1 MDAHRFLTL
10 ADQLLTGVRDSVP
23 STAGDG
29 APECRCA
36 TSRAYYAAY
45 NVAVE
50 FLGRIGFET
59 TNSHNCHHAVQ
70 FAFNQSG
77 NASLRT
83 VSANLN
89 SLHSERKVAD
99 YEMRNTLS
107 DTYPHANS
115 IVELARTPIG
125 MIDAVASDTSLWGEI
140 ATAVLNYIDM
150 SKTTALRRKS
160 GSK

>member
-115 IVELARTPIG
+115 IGCNRSGAR
-125 MIDAVASDTSLWGEI
+125 V
-140 ATAVLNYIDM
+140 
-150 SKTTALRRKS
+150 KS
-160 GSK
+160 VFARDFWRWLCGRGSAESV